1 MLFKE
6 HPEKIPRAAI
16 VLPQKICNNFTKNS
30 RWQVNNGCYYW
41 NNNNNNVNDRSRLK
55 LKITC
60 HPEFV
65 MKILWT

>member
-30 RWQVNNGCYYW
+30 R
-41 NNNNNNVNDRSRLK
+41 
-55 LKITC
+55 
-60 HPEFV
+60 
-65 MKILWT
+65 